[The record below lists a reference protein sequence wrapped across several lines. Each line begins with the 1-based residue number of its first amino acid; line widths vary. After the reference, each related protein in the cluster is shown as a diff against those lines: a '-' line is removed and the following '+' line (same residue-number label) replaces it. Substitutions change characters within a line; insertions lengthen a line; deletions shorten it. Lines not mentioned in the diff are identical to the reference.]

1 MSDKWSL
8 YEMDNGTMWLTD
20 GVDGISC
27 EAAFRLYNMLKSL
40 AKVSGRVSINDGSLL
55 LPDGSA
61 YDLRRAIDDAEL
73 PRRKEVCDD

>member
-40 AKVSGRVSINDGSLL
+40 AKVSGRV
-55 LPDGSA
+55 
-61 YDLRRAIDDAEL
+61 
-73 PRRKEVCDD
+73 